1 MKVSSM
7 LSKINFCILGLLLA
21 FHVAGDV
28 DLTKALPPQ
37 KMIWPFE
44 GIFGQVD
51 IAAAQRGFQ
60 VYKEICSGCHSLK
73 HLSYRNLKN
82 IGFSDE
88 EIENLAKSYTVKDG
102 PNDKGEMF
110 DRSARPS
117 DLFVKPFPNE
127 QAARVN
133 NNGAY
138 PPDLSLII
146 KARGDGPNY
155 IYSILTG
162 YAGVPSSFKV
172 ASGLSYNLYFPG
184 RQIAMLS
191 PLSENS
197 VKYMDGTRAS
207 VEQMAEDVVVFLQWA
222 AEGEM
227 ENRKSLGLKVM
238 FFLLAFAIVSYIAQ
252 KRIWSKLEK

>member
-1 MKVSSM
+1 M
-7 LSKINFCILGLLLA
+7 LSKVSFYILGLFLA
-21 FHVAGDV
+21 FNVVGEGD
-28 DLTKALPPQ
+28 LKHALPPQ

-44 GIFGQVD
+44 GIFGKVD
-51 IAAAQRGFQ
+51 ITSAQRGFQ
-60 VYKEICSGCHSLK
+60 VYKEVCSNCHSLM

-82 IGFSDE
+82 IGFSVE

-110 DRSARPS
+110 DRPARPS
-117 DLFVKPFPNE
+117 DMFVKPFPNE
-127 QAARVN
+127 QAARAN

-146 KARGDGPNY
+146 KARHDGPNY
-155 IYSILTG
+155 VYSILTG

-172 ASGLSYNLYFPG
+172 NPGLNYNVYFPG
-184 RQIAMLS
+184 RQIAMPP
-191 PLSENS
+191 PLSENA

-222 AEGEM
+222 SEGEM
-227 ENRKSLGLKVM
+227 EHRKSLGLKVM
-238 FFLLAFAIVSYIAQ
+238 FFLAAFAIVSYIAK